1 MKRAGA
7 HEFSLARPFELI
19 PPALPRLFPMAM
31 PAVRRRWAGDR
42 VCHGCSQESA
52 ASSCPAFADWR
63 VPSGRSVTRGI
74 SRNPVDSGGGEK
86 HCLQLAQEWRQRCVG
101 ARQRPDKTDP
111 SVRALSSA
119 RRPVPLRR
127 QTLEVWEKVTCS
139 ADVDCL
145 SADCVAVL
153 AITTSQTWW
162 CIS

>member
-1 MKRAGA
+1 MR
-7 HEFSLARPFELI
+7 SR
-19 PPALPRLFPMAM
+19 
-31 PAVRRRWAGDR
+31 
-42 VCHGCSQESA
+42 GCSQWRCLLFVDDGLGTVCVMDAVRKVQRVLVQPLLIGLS
-52 ASSCPAFADWR
+52 PAVA
-63 VPSGRSVTRGI
+63 VAPRGI